1 LLSPKFRATVE
12 VKGRLGL
19 IYQRLDGIN
28 LFDLYKSA
36 SSNPA
41 KIEKLG
47 KLLADVHISLHK
59 NKVPN
64 FPPLKN
70 YLKKIATSP
79 VLSNRMKKHSLEV
92 LRALPDDN
100 ALCHLDFRLRNVILT
115 AKGPYT
121 IDWSF
126 ARKGNPHADVEMTSM
141 YLNKSFFGK
150 KPLYMAY
157 IERYKEKSNV
167 SQEEIDEW
175 KLPLAAAG
183 TKLWGKKTRNQFLKE
198 TKILMPHE

>member
-64 FPPLKN
+64 FP
-70 YLKKIATSP
+70 
-79 VLSNRMKKHSLEV
+79 RMKKHSLEV

-100 ALCHLDFRLRNVILT
+100 ALCHFDFRLRNVILT

-126 ARKGNPHADVEMTSM
+126 ARKGNPHADVAMTSM
-141 YLNKSFFGK
+141 YQNCGGK
-150 KPLYMAY
+150 KH
-157 IERYKEKSNV
+157 
-167 SQEEIDEW
+167 
-175 KLPLAAAG
+175 G
-183 TKLWGKKTRNQFLKE
+183 TNF
-198 TKILMPHE
+198 